1 MKELGALFVE
11 GERPASSRYRRGQK
25 PATSA
30 PLSSDMPSL
39 SPAEE
44 PIEILESAPV
54 IEAFDLADPV
64 AFIDKLPKSFYTD
77 LVPSFLFPP
86 QKLTLLFH
94 FSLPKNGKKEK
105 RPVKHY

>member
-11 GERPASSRYRRGQK
+11 GERPVSSRYRRGQK

-30 PLSSDMPSL
+30 PVSSDMPSS
-39 SPAEE
+39 SPAEV
-44 PIEILESAPV
+44 PIEVLESAPV

-77 LVPSFLFPP
+77 LVPSFLF
-86 QKLTLLFH
+86 
-94 FSLPKNGKKEK
+94 LPKNLLLSLTLVFPKMESTVYKVAAK
-105 RPVKHY
+105 L